1 VTLFS
6 RISNLFRRVID
17 VRIWL
22 SSAAV
27 IILIL
32 LLVLTVNYAREKD
45 MAELFS
51 RQQLANVKNTATRLS
66 EIFSQ
71 VEKNIALFSHF
82 DFQLEKL
89 RKKLTVIIKYYL
101 PVGKRF
107 QFHCPA

>member
-1 VTLFS
+1 MTLFN
-6 RISNLFRRVID
+6 RINNLFFRVID

-51 RQQLANVKNTATRLS
+51 QQQLANVKNTATRLS
-66 EIFSQ
+66 ESFSQ
-71 VEKNIALFSHF
+71 VEKNISLFYYF
-82 DFQLEKL
+82 YYQLK
-89 RKKLTVIIKYYL
+89 
-101 PVGKRF
+101 
-107 QFHCPA
+107 

>member
-66 EIFSQ
+66 EIF
-71 VEKNIALFSHF
+71 HR
-82 DFQLEKL
+82 L
-89 RKKLTVIIKYYL
+89 RKILLYFLILI
-101 PVGKRF
+101 F
-107 QFHCPA
+107 S